1 MYQERDGSIFD
12 LWGSDDDVADKENKF
27 RVKAIQA
34 DNMTKVYLE
43 YPDGS
48 FDNSREGQ
56 QVLRIIYEQVK

>member
-1 MYQERDGSIFD
+1 VYQERDGSIFD

-43 YPDGS
+43 HPDGS
-48 FDNSREGQ
+48 FDNSRKGQ